1 MSYDENDAAMDEFY
15 DQISHELYPDHR
27 DQAISEFTQERLK
40 SFYIKSPLVM
50 RMAVASLQ
58 QGKSLLS
65 DNYFA
70 PSLVSFMSAIE
81 LLLKAT
87 LLRPVVYGLVHH
99 ESLAEIIVKH
109 ALGQSGFDR
118 YEDLL
123 SDLFL
128 SLANMDIKNVKRENS
143 NKTLLAEC
151 KCLQKIRNDIIHKGE
166 TCQQDDA
173 ELALSVSVAV
183 FEKIVM
189 PMLYSLGLTVIERGE
204 IVPINP

>member
-15 DQISHELYPDHR
+15 DQISRELYPDHR

-50 RMAVASLQ
+50 RTAVDSLQ

-99 ESLAEIIVKH
+99 ESLAEIIMKH

-151 KCLQKIRNDIIHKGE
+151 KSLQKIRNDIIHKGE

-183 FEKIVM
+183 FEKIVR

-204 IVPINP
+204 IVPH

>member
-50 RMAVASLQ
+50 RTALDSLQ

-65 DNYFA
+65 NNYFA

-173 ELALSVSVAV
+173 ELALSVSVAI
-183 FEKIVM
+183 FEKIVR
-189 PMLYSLGLTVIERGE
+189 PMLYSLGLTVIEHGE
-204 IVPINP
+204 IVPH

>member
-1 MSYDENDAAMDEFY
+1 M
-15 DQISHELYPDHR
+15 
-27 DQAISEFTQERLK
+27 
-40 SFYIKSPLVM
+40 
-50 RMAVASLQ
+50 
-58 QGKSLLS
+58 
-65 DNYFA
+65 
-70 PSLVSFMSAIE
+70 
-81 LLLKAT
+81 
-87 LLRPVVYGLVHH
+87 
-99 ESLAEIIVKH
+99 KH

-166 TCQQDDA
+166 SCQKDDA
-173 ELALSVSVAV
+173 ELALLVSVAV
-183 FEKIVM
+183 FEKIVR

-204 IVPINP
+204 IVPHLCK

>member
-1 MSYDENDAAMDEFY
+1 MSYDENDTAMDEFY

-50 RMAVASLQ
+50 RTAVDSLQ

-109 ALGQSGFDR
+109 ALGQTGFDR

-183 FEKIVM
+183 FEKIVR

-204 IVPINP
+204 IVPH